1 MHKAKYY
8 SLFIFLLVVSTR
20 LMSQANFDRPAL
32 SYLKKKEDSLAQLGR
47 QIVEAE
53 EAADRFRADSQFTR
67 ILVRSLRVP
76 NSFYFPFDSLA
87 TISRLYAP
95 DSTFRI
101 FTWQVSRDAD
111 LHRRHGAIQ
120 MRTADGSLKLF
131 PLIDRSIII
140 KNQEDTVTNHEWW
153 IGAIYYKILKNVYNN
168 KSLSKSSYPIRT
180 ITLESSTSD
189 ILTFSSFP
197 NKHGLSPWSDYSN
210 NPEGYVS
217 ITGDLPHTGGY
228 KVLSVIDEYRFTI
241 ENKSINFSS
250 APIVWKM
257 QKAQSRNLLDG
268 LYTVDSNTYGIRIDI
283 VHSGI
288 TDDNGVTFLNAG
300 SFIIRINDFEFNS
313 KLQFIPKYSEWYGM
327 VVNLSNICKQIS
339 INAWELNYNPDDTLE
354 QSSNLNSV
362 HQDIRSFI
370 DNFIFDS
377 PKNPQPNYLAHSNS
391 YFEIGASGGIVIE
404 KELNY
409 YFISTTDFPS

>member
-1 MHKAKYY
+1 MHKAKNYI
-8 SLFIFLLVVSTR
+8 LFLILMLMSSS
-20 LMSQANFDRPAL
+20 LMSQDYFDKSAL

-140 KNQEDTVTNHEWW
+140 KNQEDTVTNNEWW

-168 KSLSKSSYPIRT
+168 KSYYTLLGYDENSIR
-180 ITLESSTSD
+180 STKKR
-189 ILTFSSFP
+189 I
-197 NKHGLSPWSDYSN
+197 
-210 NPEGYVS
+210 E
-217 ITGDLPHTGGY
+217 
-228 KVLSVIDEYRFTI
+228 VLSFDAKGNPVFGGQFFTFNQDTI
-241 ENKSINFSS
+241 KK
-250 APIVWKM
+250 PV
-257 QKAQSRNLLDG
+257 QSRFNIEYKKNGNARIVYDDELDM
-268 LYTVDSNTYGIRIDI
+268 LIYDHLISESNEPAKKYTYIPDGDYEGFKWL
-283 VHSGI
+283 
-288 TDDNGVTFLNAG
+288 NG
-300 SFIIRINDFEFNS
+300 
-313 KLQFIPKYSEWYGM
+313 KWQ
-327 VVNLSNICKQIS
+327 
-339 INAWELNYNPDDTLE
+339 
-354 QSSNLNSV
+354 
-362 HQDIRSFI
+362 H
-370 DNFIFDS
+370 
-377 PKNPQPNYLAHSNS
+377 
-391 YFEIGASGGIVIE
+391 IE
-404 KELNY
+404 KVFNQKLEDGQAPMVKPVTEKKL
-409 YFISTTDFPS
+409 PVKKGG